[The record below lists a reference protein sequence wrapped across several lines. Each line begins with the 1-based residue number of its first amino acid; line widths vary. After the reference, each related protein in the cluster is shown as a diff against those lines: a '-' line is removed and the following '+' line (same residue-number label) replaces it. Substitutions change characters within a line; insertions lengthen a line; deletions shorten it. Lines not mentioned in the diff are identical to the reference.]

1 MINNKSMESFT
12 NLFSFDNASDQL
24 EHFINNKATR
34 YSSMRN
40 FDLGSIG
47 KNFVSGLSPAITRRI
62 ISEHYIVRQIL
73 KSFSFNS
80 VEKYIQEICWRTYWK
95 GYLEYRPQIWEDY
108 LNDLEKF
115 ELKKESSDYS
125 KAISGE
131 TSIVCYNDWCHELM
145 QNNYLHNHTRMW
157 FASIWIYTLNLP
169 WQLGAEFFMNHLLD
183 ADPASN
189 TLSWRWVAGLHTKNK
204 HYFASA
210 ENIKKFTDNK
220 YYPKG
225 QVNFNIGQSSEWKS
239 YNPIDLNI
247 KKFYRTDKVKYLLIH
262 ENDLSIKNLP
272 SSDFLFIQKESIK
285 TIKRDSKVNHFIDKA
300 LKSFEQDINK
310 SNYKEI
316 VLFNFNDLENIKKYL
331 NSNGTEPIYSP
342 YPSVGH
348 VNDIMKNFEKN
359 KSFKFDFINSE
370 WDRLFWPHAKKG
382 FFKLKKQIRTIIKEL
397 DQPSFNF

>member
-1 MINNKSMESFT
+1 MQNFT
-12 NLFSFDNASDQL
+12 NLFSYDNASNQL
-24 EHFINNKATR
+24 EYFIKNKAAK
-34 YSSMRN
+34 YSKMRN
-40 FDLGSIG
+40 FDLGSIE

-62 ISEHYIVRQIL
+62 ISEDYVVRKIL

-108 LNDLEKF
+108 LSDLENFK
-115 ELKKESSDYS
+115 LKKESSDYA

-131 TSIVCYNDWCHELM
+131 TTIDCYNDWCHELIK
-145 QNNYLHNHTRMW
+145 NNYLHNHTRMW

-204 HYFASA
+204 QYITSA

-225 QVNFNIGQSSEWKS
+225 QLNFNIIQPSEWKD

-247 KKFYRTDKVKYLLIH
+247 KKFHSTEKVKYLLIH
-262 ENDLSIKNLP
+262 ENDLSLKNLP
-272 SSDFLFIQKESIK
+272 HSDFLFIQKENIK
-285 TIKRDSKVNHFIDKA
+285 TIKRASKVNHFIDKA
-300 LKSFEQDINK
+300 LKSFEQNVNK
-310 SNYKEI
+310 TNYKKI
-316 VLFNFNDLENIKKYL
+316 ILFNFDDHSNIQKYL
-331 NSNGTEPIYSP
+331 DSNETETVHSP
-342 YPSVGH
+342 YPSVGF
-348 VNDIMKNFEKN
+348 VKDSMKDLEKN
-359 KSFKFDFINSE
+359 KGFKFEFINSE

-382 FFKLKKQIRTIIKEL
+382 FFKLKKQIETIIKDL
-397 DQPSFNF
+397 KQPSFNF

>member
-1 MINNKSMESFT
+1 MESFT
-12 NLFSFDNASDQL
+12 KLFSFDNASEQL
-24 EHFINNKATR
+24 EYFINNKAAK

-40 FDLGSIG
+40 FDLGSME

-62 ISEHYIVRQIL
+62 ISEDYIVHKIL

-95 GYLEYRPQIWEDY
+95 GYLEYRSQIWKDY

-115 ELKKESSDYS
+115 EFEKESSDYT

-131 TSIVCYNDWCHELM
+131 TTIVCYNDWCHELM

-210 ENIKKFTDNK
+210 ENIKKFTNNK

-225 QVNFNIGQSSEWKS
+225 QVNFNIVEPSGWKS

-247 KKFYRTDKVKYLLIH
+247 KKFHSTKKVKYLLIH
-262 ENDLSIKNLP
+262 ENDLSHKNLP
-272 SSDFLFIQKESIK
+272 CSDFLFIQKESIK
-285 TIKRDSKVNHFIDKA
+285 TIKRAAPVIDFIDKA
-300 LKSFEQDINK
+300 LKSFEQNINK
-310 SNYKEI
+310 SNYKKI
-316 VLFNFNDLENIKKYL
+316 IFFSFNDCDNIEKYL
-331 NSNGTEPIYSP
+331 DANESQSIYSP
-342 YPSVGH
+342 YPSVGY
-348 VNDIMKNFEKN
+348 VYDVMKNFEKN
-359 KSFKFDFINSE
+359 KRFKFEFINSE
-370 WDRLFWPHAKKG
+370 WDSLFWPHAKKG
-382 FFKLKKQIRTIIKEL
+382 FFKLKKQIKPIIKEL
-397 DQPSFNF
+397 NQPSFSF

>member
-1 MINNKSMESFT
+1 M
-12 NLFSFDNASDQL
+12 
-24 EHFINNKATR
+24 
-34 YSSMRN
+34 
-40 FDLGSIG
+40 
-47 KNFVSGLSPAITRRI
+47 SGLSPAITRRI
-62 ISEHYIVRQIL
+62 ISEDYVIRKTL
-73 KSFSFNS
+73 KSFSFYS

-108 LNDLEKF
+108 LNDLKKF
-115 ELKKESSDYS
+115 KLKKRSSQYT
-125 KAISGE
+125 KAIIGE
-131 TSIVCYNDWCHELM
+131 TTIDCYDDWCHELI

-225 QVNFNIGQSSEWKS
+225 QLNFNIIQPSEWKD

-247 KKFYRTDKVKYLLIH
+247 KKFHGTEKVKYLLIH
-262 ENDLSIKNLP
+262 ENDLSLKNLP
-272 SSDFLFIQKESIK
+272 RSDFLFIQKESIK
-285 TIKRDSKVNHFIDKA
+285 TIKRANRVNHFIDKA
-300 LKSFEQDINK
+300 LKSFEQNVIK
-310 SNYKEI
+310 TNYKEI
-316 VLFNFNDLENIKKYL
+316 VLFNFNDLCIIKKYFH
-331 NSNGTEPIYSP
+331 SNGTEPIYSP
-342 YPSVGH
+342 YPSVGY
-348 VNDIMKNFEKN
+348 VNDTMKDLEKN
-359 KSFKFDFINSE
+359 KSFKFEFINSE

-382 FFKLKKQIRTIIKEL
+382 FFKLKKQIETIIKDL
-397 DQPSFNF
+397 KYPSFNF